1 VEFKKFENVRVGVW
15 QGLADGDPDVDA
27 IYRLT
32 SDTPCFFEPAA
43 PIVLDVGTFSPF
55 NSQNTLFR
63 SELFPLLYLPS
74 TVTFRFTDILRGIV
88 AQPIMWQM
96 GYRLGFSEATVI
108 QERNPHDYFEDFLS
122 EIPMYLQSKKVAS
135 IALDSIRGGSDVQQN
150 LVNVYRGLA
159 QADVVKEVELQT
171 LDLWLE
177 AIGNT
182 KP

>member
-1 VEFKKFENVRVGVW
+1 M
-15 QGLADGDPDVDA
+15 
-27 IYRLT
+27 
-32 SDTPCFFEPAA
+32 FFEPAA
-43 PIVLDVGTFSPF
+43 PIVLEVGTLSPF

-96 GYRLGFSEATVI
+96 GYRLGFSEATVT

-135 IALDSIRGGSDVQQN
+135 IALDSIRSGSDVQQN

-159 QADVVKEVELQT
+159 QAGVVKEVELQT
-171 LDLWLE
+171 FNLWLE

-182 KP
+182 RL